1 MQQPILNSRQRARTR
16 FELSLTSNKKKSSGK
31 YQTANYTH
39 ETDDIQDPDFVQ
51 AQNVTGFK
59 LFKGVR

>member
-16 FELSLTSNKKKSSGK
+16 FELSLTSNKKNPL
-31 YQTANYTH
+31 TANYTH